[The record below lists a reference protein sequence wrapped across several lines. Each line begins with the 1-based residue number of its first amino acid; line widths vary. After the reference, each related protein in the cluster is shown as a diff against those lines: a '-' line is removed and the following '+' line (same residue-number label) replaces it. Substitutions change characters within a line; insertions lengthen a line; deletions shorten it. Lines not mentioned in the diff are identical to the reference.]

1 MFTQTAYAP
10 IPTTTTAKRP
20 VETQIEYDAPVLA
33 IRKGK
38 AEDLYTVRELPV
50 GAGFD
55 GRGFALLKDRTGE
68 HHHTFVARDGSDSC
82 DCPGGTYTGR
92 CKHLDALRH
101 LMTAGRL

>member
-1 MFTQTAYAP
+1 MLTTSTYAE

-20 VETQIEYDAPVLA
+20 PETSIEYDAPILA

-68 HHHTFVARDGSDSC
+68 HHNTFLADTGQDSC

-101 LMTAGRL
+101 LIDSGRL